1 MVTSIV
7 KKAICL
13 ALLCSAVNVSGAEL
27 ANTELDKHKITLMG
41 ETMKNGFHHD
51 FLLRVDRESV
61 PYPVTLEVDGGY
73 WPQMKIIQLKKD
85 EKQLFFSARQ
95 GGSNATTEYR
105 IFAHRKDKLTP
116 ILSQRESFG
125 LIQEA
130 TLDEKK
136 LNVKLIDGTKQ
147 TIPLADKIWDKISN
161 YYNRGYDP
169 NFQGF
174 LSIVPF
180 DCDKDGVDELFACQR
195 IELNNTEL
203 GYVAA
208 RLNLQKDDSWKMNHY
223 VLQMPSIPNEKDKLN
238 KGVETIIYE
247 IYPERI
253 YIERANAGF
262 PRFYAKDKTVAQKV
276 NGLFEREY
284 KPDLE
289 KLFSQNAAMG
299 FEIVLAY
306 EKILSLRFIGGS
318 NRYNHFLHIN
328 PVTGEEIVLNDVFK
342 TDSAFLKRMS
352 ELSPSKHKYTRKDLD
367 NWFMKD
373 VNLSVVLDEKG
384 KQRAEQFKLGSFEEF
399 IRPKSGILQKN
410 ESKNGDKDDKKETK
424 DEVKKKE
431 KDDKNS
437 QDKADVKKKDSG
449 KAKKTKKVKKE
460 NGEKNTEQKN

>member
-27 ANTELDKHKITLMG
+27 ANMELDKHKIILMG
-41 ETMKNGFHHD
+41 ETMENGFHHD

-61 PYPVTLEVDGGY
+61 PYPVTLDVDGGY

-85 EKQLFFSARQ
+85 EKQLFFSTRQ
-95 GGSNATTEYR
+95 GGDNATTEYR
-105 IFAHRKDKLTP
+105 IFAHCKDKLTP
-116 ILSQRESFG
+116 ILSQTESFG
-125 LIQEA
+125 LIQDV

-161 YYNRGYDP
+161 YYNRGYEP

-174 LSIVPF
+174 LSMVPY

-238 KGVETIIYE
+238 QGVETIIYE

-253 YIERANAGF
+253 YIERANGAY
-262 PRFYAKDKTVAQKV
+262 PKFYTKDKVLANKI
-276 NGLFEREY
+276 NGYFEKEY
-284 KPDLE
+284 AADLE
-289 KLFSQNAAMG
+289 KLFSQNASMG
-299 FEIVLAY
+299 FEVVLAY
-306 EKILSLRFIGGS
+306 EKILSLRFIGGA
-318 NRYNHFLHIN
+318 NRYNHFLHVD
-328 PVTGEEIVLNDVFK
+328 PVNGNIITLDKVFN
-342 TDSAFLKRMS
+342 TNSAFLKRMS
-352 ELSPSKHKYTRKDLD
+352 ELSPSKHKYTKKDLD

-373 VNLSVVLDEKG
+373 VNLSIVLDENG

-399 IRPKSGILQKN
+399 INPKNTILQKN
-410 ESKNGDKDDKKETK
+410 EKK
-424 DEVKKKE
+424 DENKDSKKDAKASVKKDETDKE
-431 KDDKNS
+431 DAVD
-437 QDKADVKKKDSG
+437 AKKDVDV
-449 KAKKTKKVKKE
+449 KKTKKVKSK
-460 NGEKNTEQKN
+460 NGEKNTKQKA